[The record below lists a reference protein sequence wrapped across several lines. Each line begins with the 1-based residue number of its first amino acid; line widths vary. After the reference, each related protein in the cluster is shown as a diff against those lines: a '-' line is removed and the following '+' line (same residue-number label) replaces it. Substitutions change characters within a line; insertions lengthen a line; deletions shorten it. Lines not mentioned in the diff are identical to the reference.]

1 MTWYRRDRM
10 ASALPQLRSASA
22 SSYGR
27 SYAWR
32 FTQALGRLS

>member
-1 MTWYRRDRM
+1 MTCYGRARM
-10 ASALPQLRSASA
+10 APAHSQLRSAFA